1 MRVKLIAC
9 ERVINLTGLLSG
21 GVSRGIK
28 MAVSKATDRTAV
40 RSDITHSPTEYSC
53 FYIRKKEDIMS
64 TTRTTPTSVLTPR
77 LIFRVHSKLLQT
89 VTLKQ
94 LVNTTDL
101 ETPILFTALRICFVG
116 GMSK

>member
-40 RSDITHSPTEYSC
+40 RTDITHSPTEYSC
-53 FYIRKKEDIMS
+53 FYIRKKEVMGWS
-64 TTRTTPTSVLTPR
+64 SCQQLEPR
-77 LIFRVHSKLLQT
+77 PHQS
-89 VTLKQ
+89 
-94 LVNTTDL
+94 
-101 ETPILFTALRICFVG
+101 
-116 GMSK
+116 